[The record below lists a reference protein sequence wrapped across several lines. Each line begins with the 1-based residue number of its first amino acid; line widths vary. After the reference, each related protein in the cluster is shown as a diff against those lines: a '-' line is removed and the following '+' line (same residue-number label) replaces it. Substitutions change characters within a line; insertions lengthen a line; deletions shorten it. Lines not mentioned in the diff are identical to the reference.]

1 MGSAS
6 YPQINLIVSVV
17 AAVFLVATLAALT
30 YAIVKT
36 SGTVRL
42 LIMVSAAL
50 MLLSRLSFVG
60 LTPLPSGLED
70 PTLLIVVP
78 QLVSGAFGLA
88 STICLIQA
96 VVRAWQYRPALPP
109 PYPLNEA
116 QADQRPGP
124 RPPAE

>member
-1 MGSAS
+1 MGQTSFA
-6 YPQINLIVSVV
+6 QINLIVSVM

-36 SGTVRL
+36 RGTVRL
-42 LIMVSAAL
+42 LILVSAAL
-50 MLLSRLSFVG
+50 MLLSRLSFVV
-60 LTPLPSGLED
+60 LSPLLSGLED
-70 PTLLIVVP
+70 RTLLIVVP
-78 QLVSGAFGLA
+78 QLVSGALGLA
-88 STICLIQA
+88 STICLILA